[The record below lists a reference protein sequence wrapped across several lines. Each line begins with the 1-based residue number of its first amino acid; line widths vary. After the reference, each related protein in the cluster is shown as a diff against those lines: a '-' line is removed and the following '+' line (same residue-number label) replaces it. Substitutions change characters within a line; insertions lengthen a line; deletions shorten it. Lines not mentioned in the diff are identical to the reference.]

1 MPYIAVVVHAT
12 CCGHPVAEVMLV
24 LWALGHLIEGAS
36 GFGTGPATLT
46 REPLLARVAAA
57 TAGMC
62 APSHGRHPPQLVVS
76 VPAAA
81 PPVPAAIMAALGYPP
96 FESLVCL
103 LIMTTWWV
111 GAALRPALAASA
123 LGSGCYINRAMPP
136 CQRLALQRGPLW
148 LQWHWH
154 LVWPVHTGLES
165 HPACAG
171 HLPGRSLHGSHGE
184 GHVMHATMEEL

>member
-62 APSHGRHPPQLVVS
+62 APSQPRSASSTTRGIRACCRSTCTRSHHGGAGLPALRVPR
-76 VPAAA
+76 VPAHHDHLVGGGCTL
-81 PPVPAAIMAALGYPP
+81 PRTC
-96 FESLVCL
+96 SLSF
-103 LIMTTWWV
+103 W
-111 GAALRPALAASA
+111 
-123 LGSGCYINRAMPP
+123 
-136 CQRLALQRGPLW
+136 QRL
-148 LQWHWH
+148 
-154 LVWPVHTGLES
+154 
-165 HPACAG
+165 
-171 HLPGRSLHGSHGE
+171 LH
-184 GHVMHATMEEL
+184 